1 MANTSIKWIATHYSE
16 NANADIKKLIALKN
30 WQFDKSYPDLGI
42 GDVILFYVSTKG
54 KKKERWFVGEAT
66 ITSAAHAP
74 TRKSITGGDAGEYE
88 IDFDNINLWN
98 PPVPFTKDMNNSLN
112 FIKKAPNPGLA
123 FKDKAFI
130 EIDGHDYDV
139 IKNS

>member
-1 MANTSIKWIATHYSE
+1 LS
-16 NANADIKKLIALKN
+16 
-30 WQFDKSYPDLGI
+30 I
-42 GDVILFYVSTKG
+42 GDIVLFYASTKG
-54 KKKERWFVGEAT
+54 MKNERWFVGEAT
-66 ITSAAHAP
+66 IKSDAHAP

-98 PPVPFTKDMNNSLN
+98 PPVSFTKDMNKSLN

-130 EIDGHDYDV
+130 KIDEHDYNF